1 AAAVLIIVLALVWIG
16 PALPAVERSSLWI
29 GTVKRGDMLREVRAT
44 GTLVPR
50 HKRWLAAATAAQVD
64 RILVLPGATVEP
76 DTVLMK
82 LNNPEVADA
91 LRNAKAQVA
100 AAEANVA
107 AKRAE
112 LDSQLLDERSALAK
126 AKSDYASAKV
136 KAEADAKAD
145 ELHLIPHVQYR
156 QELIAL
162 K

>member
-1 AAAVLIIVLALVWIG
+1 MDIANPQLKQRKKRKRLLLAGGAAAAVLIIVLALVWIG

-100 AAEANVA
+100 AAEAN
-107 AKRAE
+107 
-112 LDSQLLDERSALAK
+112 
-126 AKSDYASAKV
+126 
-136 KAEADAKAD
+136 
-145 ELHLIPHVQYR
+145 
-156 QELIAL
+156 
-162 K
+162 